1 MSKFT
6 ADFETSTPK
15 WLSIDGYS
23 RVWAYAICEIGNT
36 ENFVYGNNIE
46 DFFKW
51 CFKDKRKNH
60 TLYFHNLKFDGEYIF
75 YYLLTHGYEVVQS
88 KKEAR
93 DKTFTC
99 LISDTG
105 QFYSIEIYETAGKY
119 PNKVTIYDSLKILN
133 FSVDQIAKDFSL
145 PIRKLELDY
154 DTYRSVG
161 HELTEHEIDYIKN
174 DVTVMAMA
182 LDIMFKENLTKMTI
196 GSDALSNF
204 KSMLTSFDLYF
215 PTLPFEIDKSIRDS
229 YKGGFTYLNPIYKE
243 ADIKRDIIVVDSNSM
258 HPSHMM
264 NDWMPIGNPVYYQGK
279 YEDDTLYPLF
289 IQRMSCSFKLK
300 EGKIPSIQL
309 KHTLGYV
316 PTEYLETTNGD
327 IVTLTL
333 TSVDYELFFMQY
345 DVSDITYHDGFKFK
359 RLKGI
364 FTGYIEYW
372 TNQKIEAKKNN
383 NTALYRIAK
392 LMLNSLYGKFG
403 LNPRVRS
410 KYPVLDNEDERVRY
424 KLYPEEIRDSV
435 YCPVASFI
443 TAYSRY
449 DIITTSQAIRDY
461 SLKTYGMDYW
471 IYNDTDSVHMIKLT
485 EEELSKIIKLDDYK
499 LGYYKVES
507 KAIRG
512 LYIRQKCYLEVEYI
526 TEEEYNK
533 LDDEGKKKW
542 KKHENRLIYTKY
554 NTTIAGLPSKPKKY
568 VTPENFKKGFSIKA
582 SEEDKEHKLAFK
594 HVKGGVLLVDTDFTI
609 KE

>member
-6 ADFETSTPK
+6 ADFETSTAK
-15 WLSIDGYS
+15 WLSIDNEV
-23 RVWAYAICEIGNT
+23 RVWAWAICEIGNPD
-36 ENFVYGNNIE
+36 NFIYGNNLD

-75 YYLLTHGYEVVQS
+75 YWLLKNGYEVVQT
-88 KKEAR
+88 KKEAK

-105 QFYSIEIYETAGKY
+105 QFYSIEIYEKAGKY

-133 FSVDQIAKDFSL
+133 FSVEQIAKDFSL
-145 PIRKLELDY
+145 PIRKLTLDY
-154 DTYRSVG
+154 DTYREIG
-161 HELTEHEIDYIKN
+161 HELTEHEIDYIRC
-174 DVTVMAMA
+174 DVEVMSRA

-204 KSMLTSFDLYF
+204 KGMLSSFELYF
-215 PTLPFEIDKSIRDS
+215 PILPFEVDKSIRES
-229 YKGGFTYLNPIYKE
+229 YKGGFTWLNPIYQEKE
-243 ADIKRDIIVVDSNSM
+243 VNEDIIVLDSNSM

-264 NDWMPIGNPVYYQGK
+264 NDWLPIGEPIYFQGEYK
-279 YEDDTLYPLF
+279 EDRLYPLF
-289 IQRMSCSFKLK
+289 IQRFSCSFKIK

-309 KHTLGYV
+309 KHTLGYI
-316 PTEYLETTNGD
+316 PTEYIESTDGD

-333 TSVDYELFFMQY
+333 TSVDYELFLKQY
-345 DVSDITYHDGFKFK
+345 DITSKIIYHDGFKFK

-364 FTGYIEYW
+364 FTNYINYW

-410 KYPVLDNEDERVRY
+410 KYPTIDNEKEKITY
-424 KLYPEEIRDSV
+424 KLYPEEIRNSI
-435 YCPVASFI
+435 YCAVASFI
-443 TAYSRY
+443 TSYSRY

-461 SLKTYGMDYW
+461 SIKTYGKDYY
-471 IYNDTDSVHMIKLT
+471 IYSDTDSIHMLKLT
-485 EEELSKIIKLDDYK
+485 DEELSKIIKMDDYK
-499 LGYYKVES
+499 LGYYKKES
-507 KAIRG
+507 EAIKG
-512 LYIRQKCYLEVEYI
+512 IYIRQKCYLEVSP
-526 TEEEYNK
+526 
-533 LDDEGKKKW
+533 DGKV
-542 KKHENRLIYTKY
+542 
-554 NTTIAGLPSKPKKY
+554 NTTIAGLPKKLGKY
-568 VTPENFKKGFSIKA
+568 ITLETFKKGFSIKA
-582 SEEDKEHKLAFK
+582 SEEDKEHKLRFD

>member
-1 MSKFT
+1 MSKYT
-6 ADFETSTPK
+6 ADFETSTGK
-15 WLSIDGYS
+15 WLEKDGYS
-23 RVWAYAICEIGNT
+23 RVWAWAIYEIGND
-36 ENFVYGNNIE
+36 NFTYGNSI
-46 DFFKW
+46 DTFFDW
-51 CFKDKRKNH
+51 CFRDKRKND

-75 YYLLTHGYEVVQS
+75 YWLLKNGYEVVQT
-88 KKEAR
+88 KKEVH
-93 DKTFTC
+93 DKSFTC

-105 QFYSIEIYETAGKY
+105 QFYSIEIYKTAGKY
-119 PNKVTIYDSLKILN
+119 PNKITIFDSLKILN

-154 DTYRSVG
+154 DTYREVG
-161 HELTEHEIDYIKN
+161 HELTPHEIDYIRC
-174 DVTVMAMA
+174 DVEIMAKA
-182 LDIMFKENLTKMTI
+182 LDIMFKQNLTKMTI
-196 GSDALSNF
+196 GSNALHNF
-204 KSMLTSFDLYF
+204 KDMLSSFELYF
-215 PTLPFEIDKSIRDS
+215 PTLPFEIDKSIRES
-229 YKGGFTYLNPIYKE
+229 YKGGFTYLNSIYKE
-243 ADIKRDIIVVDSNSM
+243 ADIKRDIIVLDSNSM

-264 NDWMPIGNPVYYQGK
+264 NDWMPIGEPAYFEGK
-279 YEDDTLYPLF
+279 YERDILYPLF

-316 PTEYLETTNGD
+316 PTEYLETTDGD

-364 FTGYIEYW
+364 FTGYINYW
-372 TNQKIEAKKNN
+372 TNEKIEAKKNN

-410 KYPVLDNEDERVRY
+410 KYPVLDEVDERVRY
-424 KLYPEEIRDSV
+424 KLYPEEIRNSV

-461 SLKTYGMDYW
+461 SLATYGEDYY
-471 IYNDTDSVHMIKLT
+471 IYSDTDSIHMIKLSD
-485 EEELSKIIKLDDYK
+485 EELAKIIKMDDYK
-499 LGYYKVES
+499 LGYYKKES
-507 KAIRG
+507 EAVRG
-512 LYIRQKCYLEVEYI
+512 IYIRQKCYMEIEAS
-526 TEEEYNK
+526 
-533 LDDEGKKKW
+533 GKV
-542 KKHENRLIYTKY
+542 
-554 NTTIAGLPSKPKKY
+554 NTTVAGLPKKLGKY
-568 VTPENFKKGFSIKA
+568 VTPDVFKRGFSIKA
-582 SEEDKEHKLAFK
+582 NEEDKEHKLAFK

-609 KE
+609 K